1 MRLSENIKIMRNLN
15 KREDCKNVREQKR
28 ITFPLTPRSFIQPHS
43 SAAFRGKQQIS
54 FSVVLISGGSTTLTY
69 HSLMCCLLCFSFFSA
84 LFLLVAMVIGG
95 ELIRTP
101 EAVELFHA
109 VVVLY
114 K

>member
-54 FSVVLISGGSTTLTY
+54 FSVYLIKWRINHTHLSFSYVLSALFFI
-69 HSLMCCLLCFSFFSA
+69 LLCF
-84 LFLLVAMVIGG
+84 FLLVAMVIGG